1 VATPLGS
8 GLAGVADALPD
19 EGGTAPVTG
28 RWVPGLPAPQPA
40 AIRHSVADAIAIAIA
55 IAIVSL
61 TGIVPMMVCRSASF
75 VAGLAPCPGPAL
87 PRSSALAMSASE
99 DLLARGK
106 RAFVSYVVMGAL
118 RC

>member
-1 VATPLGS
+1 MATPLGS
-8 GLAGVADALPD
+8 GLAGVAGVADALPD

-28 RWVPGLPAPQPA
+28 RWVPGPPAPQPA
-40 AIRHSVADAIAIAIA
+40 AIRHSVADAIA